1 MKYINNISNI
11 DFNKIPIDVYWNN
24 GDQKENLMHKIHSY
38 PAKFPSF
45 ITSKAVELA
54 ESRGIKVNVI
64 ADMFCGCGTTA
75 YEAARIGKN
84 FWGCDINP
92 VATLIAQTKSF
103 KYNENILDKYFKKIL
118 KSFASI
124 KLKTN
129 QINNLN
135 PRLFYWYKHSELKN
149 LQKLKIAIE
158 ENISH
163 DSQYYKF
170 FLCAFSNILKP
181 TSMWL
186 TKSIKPQY
194 DPNKIP
200 ANVIEAF
207 KSQYNFMIK
216 ANESNDIMS
225 NTIRDIVNDN
235 FLEIN
240 IDKQFADLIVSS
252 APYVTSY
259 EYADLHQLSTVW
271 LGYTDDYKSLR
282 EGSIGS
288 LYHQSDYN
296 MDYNNLNSSGK
307 SIISELYNVDKRK
320 AKSAAKYFIDIQIAI
335 TKAFSLL
342 NNNSLA
348 LFVIGNTEYKNAK
361 INNAL
366 HLAESM
372 LMAGFSDIEISK
384 RKISKKILT
393 PYRDTKGRFTTDSN
407 SRKVYS
413 EEFILIGRKYNGN

>member
-1 MKYINNISNI
+1 MSTINFKNFNKLVHSKNYFMKYINNISNI

-24 GDQKENLMHKIHSY
+24 GNQKEKLMHKIHSY

-45 ITSKAVELA
+45 ITSKAFELA

-64 ADMFCGCGTTA
+64 ADMFCGCGPAA

-92 VATLIAQTKSF
+92 VATLIAQTKSC
-103 KYNENILDKYFKKIL
+103 KYNENILEKYFKKIL

-129 QINNLN
+129 QINSLN

-149 LQKLKIAIE
+149 LQKLKIAID

-252 APYVTSY
+252 RA
-259 EYADLHQLSTVW
+259 LC
-271 LGYTDDYKSLR
+271 
-282 EGSIGS
+282 
-288 LYHQSDYN
+288 
-296 MDYNNLNSSGK
+296 
-307 SIISELYNVDKRK
+307 
-320 AKSAAKYFIDIQIAI
+320 YF
-335 TKAFSLL
+335 L
-342 NNNSLA
+342 
-348 LFVIGNTEYKNAK
+348 
-361 INNAL
+361 
-366 HLAESM
+366 
-372 LMAGFSDIEISK
+372 
-384 RKISKKILT
+384 
-393 PYRDTKGRFTTDSN
+393 
-407 SRKVYS
+407 
-413 EEFILIGRKYNGN
+413 